1 MKKRLLSALL
11 CLCMAVGMLP
21 AITMTVQA
29 AGTGVADRLNQL
41 RNDYPDK
48 QYWYRVNGVN
58 KVTTTPCPHRDY
70 RTDCGSYNGGWQCWA
85 FASKIFYDIFKQNPN
100 VFGDQRKDKENIR
113 VGDYVRFS
121 WPSDKTYG
129 HSFVVLSISGSIVT
143 AVECNTEE
151 GNCRIR
157 WDRGK
162 YDLNSGMLA
171 YDPYGKLTNY
181 YFDYYCRATN
191 YDEVNIS
198 SSVNLDNDFYAYI
211 NYDTTNYRLENHSN
225 GNVQLAFKDNNDPRQ
240 LWHFTWQGNSYKI
253 SSVYNTNCLDAAGA
267 GNTEGTNVHAY
278 LDNGNIQ
285 QRWIISKDID
295 GKSNTYNLLTAYNSN
310 LAVDVVAS
318 VAQNGQNVTLWSRN
332 HNQAQKFWIQKVSLN
347 SLGGTIPCNLG
358 SDFYARISYNGAY
371 LQTTGSITTVSDGR
385 GMDVRLTRTSS
396 TTDKRQ
402 IWHFIR
408 QPNGSY
414 KIINEFIGWCLDVEG
429 GVVEPHKAKNVWTW
443 HNDYGDSPERWYIVY
458 SPGDS
463 AYRIVSAIAY
473 PGALYSLDIPG
484 GGTGE
489 NANVELFEQN
499 SNAWQY
505 FNITK
510 LSSYPP
516 QTHTHS
522 YTSRVTSPTCMTGG
536 YTTYTCS
543 GCGYSYTGSYTDPL
557 GHYFSIVE
565 TTDPTCTAMGYSTR
579 YCSRC
584 HDGYIESRVDAL
596 GHSYIADVT
605 APTCTERGYTTYTCS
620 RCDNSYVDNYTDA
633 RNHSYSTEVTAAT
646 CTERGS
652 TTHTCSRCGDSYID
666 SYTDALGHSYGE
678 WTTTKPATST
688 ETGQRER
695 TCSRCGNKET
705 EVIPVSTGCE
715 HSYDSVVTAPTCTER
730 GYTTH
735 TCGKCGNSYV
745 DSYVNASGHQYA
757 ETITAPTCTNRGYT
771 TYLCSRCN
779 HSYTGSYVNASGH
792 SYSDTIIAPSCT
804 ERGYTVYTCS
814 KCGDSYTGNYTD
826 MLSHN
831 YITSSTAPTCTERG
845 YTVRICSQ
853 CGNSY
858 VDNYTDALGHS
869 YGKWIITTPA
879 TATASGT
886 EMRTC
891 AICND
896 VQTQD
901 IPATDF
907 AECTHDYTDEVTAP
921 TCTEQGYIT
930 HTCSQC
936 GDSYMDTY
944 TAALGHSYGEWAITV
959 QATANTDGRRER
971 SCSRCGDKQTSVI
984 PATGG
989 SSGNTPGH
997 SSGDSSDPIYRIE
1010 APAKITG
1017 GTLKITPASAN
1028 VGQRVTITVKPDSGY
1043 NLEKLTITDDKGND
1057 LALTDNGADKYTF
1070 TMPKGKVTVNAA
1082 FQPIEKPWDN
1092 HFQDITADM
1101 WYYDAV
1107 KFVNENGLMN
1117 GVSNDM
1123 FAPNSNLSRAQLA
1136 QILYNQ
1142 EGRPTTKRSPFADVS
1157 DEAWY
1162 GDAVAWAAEKGIVS
1176 GYGNGLFGPGDS
1188 ITREQLAVMLWR
1200 YAGSPT
1206 PINKELHFNDT
1217 GEISSYALES
1227 LCWATENGII
1237 SGYGSGKLSP
1247 NGEATRAQVAQ
1258 MLMNYLKK

>member
-1 MKKRLLSALL
+1 
-11 CLCMAVGMLP
+11 MLP
-21 AITMTVQA
+21 AM
-29 AGTGVADRLNQL
+29 
-41 RNDYPDK
+41 
-48 QYWYRVNGVN
+48 
-58 KVTTTPCPHRDY
+58 TTTARAAKIWHDY
-70 RTDCGSYNGGWQCWA
+70 YGSNEYKANIYLSCYKSDNPYYAEFNGQCTWYCWGRSMEKCGINLPSRYNWGHAQAWYEGAQRSIASGRTDLSVGRVPRANSIGV
-85 FASKIFYDIFKQNPN
+85 FSKADGIGHVLFVED
-100 VFGDQRKDKENIR
+100 
-113 VGDYVRFS
+113 VRGTTVYYSEGNFT
-121 WPSDKTYG
+121 PTKNDAYRHHEGTYG
-129 HSFVVLSISGSIVT
+129 INDTVRYKGKEYEEQLVGYIYLGSST
-143 AVECNTEE
+143 PSE
-151 GNCRIR
+151 
-157 WDRGK
+157 
-162 YDLNSGMLA
+162 
-171 YDPYGKLTNY
+171 
-181 YFDYYCRATN
+181 
-191 YDEVNIS
+191 
-198 SSVNLDNDFYAYI
+198 NLDNDFYAYI

-225 GNVQLAFKDNNDPRQ
+225 GNVQLAFKNNSDPRQ
-240 LWHFTWQGNSYKI
+240 LWHFTWQGSSYKI

-267 GNTEGTNVHAY
+267 GNAEGTNVHAY

-318 VAQNGQNVTLWSRN
+318 VAQSGQNVTLWSRN

-347 SLGGTIPCNLG
+347 SLGSTIPCNLG
-358 SDFYARISYNGAY
+358 LDFYARISYNGAY
-371 LQTTGSITTVSDGR
+371 LQTTGRITTVSNGN

-402 IWHFIR
+402 IWHFVR

-429 GVVEPHKAKNVWTW
+429 GVVEPHKAKNIWTW
-443 HNDYGDSPERWYIVY
+443 HNDHGDSPERWYIVY

-565 TTDPTCTAMGYSTR
+565 TTDPTCTAMGYTTR

-620 RCDNSYVDNYTDA
+620 QCDNSYVDSYTDA

-652 TTHTCSRCGDSYID
+652 TTHTCSQCGDSYID
-666 SYTDALGHSYGE
+666 DYTDALGHSYGE

-688 ETGQRER
+688 ETGQQER

-705 EVIPVSTGCE
+705 EVIPITPDTGCT
-715 HSYDSVVTAPTCTER
+715 HSYDSVVTDPTCTER

-735 TCGKCGNSYV
+735 TCSQCGDSYV
-745 DSYVNASGHQYA
+745 DSYVNASGHQYT

-771 TYLCSRCN
+771 TYFCSRCD

-814 KCGDSYTGNYTD
+814 KCGNSYTGNYTD

-845 YTVRICSQ
+845 YTVHICSQ

-869 YGKWIITTPA
+869 YGKWTITTPA
-879 TATASGT
+879 TVTTSGT

-907 AECTHDYTDEVTAP
+907 AECTHDYTDKVTAP
-921 TCTEQGYIT
+921 TCTEQGYTT

-936 GDSYMDTY
+936 GDSYVDTY

-971 SCSRCGDKQTSVI
+971 SCFRCGDKQTSAI

-997 SSGDSSDPIYRIE
+997 SSGDSSGSTYRIA

-1017 GTLKITPASAN
+1017 GTLKITPTSAN
-1028 VGQRVTITVKPDSGY
+1028 AGHKVTITAKPDSGY
-1043 NLEKLTITDDKGND
+1043 SLEKLTVTDNKGNE
-1057 LALTDNGADKYTF
+1057 LALTDNGADKYAF
-1070 TMPKGKVTVNAA
+1070 TMPKGKVTVNVA
-1082 FQPIEKPWDN
+1082 FQPIEKPWNN
-1092 HFQDITADM
+1092 HFQDVTADM

-1107 KFVNENGLMN
+1107 KFVNETGLMN
-1117 GVSNDM
+1117 GLSNDV
-1123 FAPNSNLSRAQLA
+1123 FAPNSNLSRAQLT
-1136 QILYNQ
+1136 QILYNR
-1142 EGRPTTKRSPFADVS
+1142 EGRPSTERSPFTDVS
-1157 DEAWY
+1157 DESWY
-1162 GDAVAWAAEKGIVS
+1162 SNAVAWATEKGIVS

-1206 PINKELHFNDT
+1206 PINKELHFNDV
-1217 GEISSYALES
+1217 GEISSYALEA

-1237 SGYGSGKLSP
+1237 SGYSRQQLGPQGL
-1247 NGEATRAQVAQ
+1247 ATRAQVAQ
-1258 MLMNYLKK
+1258 ILMNYLRK